1 MLLITPDTI
10 EPVIRHWKDKFMNKQ
25 KSPDTQYRKTL
36 KLVLDKGIK
45 SYAQQGT
52 ETISL
57 IGTPPMRFRL
67 KAGFPMITERNMAP
81 QFKSGKPTVW
91 QQAIAEMTG
100 FINGART
107 QSELE
112 EYGCHWWKPWVTER
126 KCSKRGLETG
136 DLGPGS
142 YGAAFHDFPTAE
154 GPKYNQFEQILEQ
167 MQELP
172 HLKTHFISPWIP
184 QYIVRGKGK
193 VQKVVVCPCHG
204 WLHLRIFGKKL
215 VLHMFQRSGDLPV
228 GVPSNMV
235 QYAAL
240 TMMIAQVLDLEPY
253 EYVHTISDAHIFEE
267 QLPMVKQML
276 EREPKPLPTMKIK
289 PESKKIKDLFAFR
302 YTDFELSDYNPHPGI
317 KMPVAI

>member
-1 MLLITPDTI
+1 MKKTLT
-10 EPVIRHWKDKFMNKQ
+10 
-25 KSPDTQYRKTL
+25 PDTQYRQL
-36 KLVLDKGIK
+36 LQLVLDQGMK
-45 SYAQQGT
+45 SYAQQET

-57 IGTPPMRFRL
+57 IGAPPMRFKL
-67 KAGFPMITERNMAP
+67 NQGFPMITERNMAP
-81 QFKSGKPTVW
+81 IFKNAKPTVW
-91 QQAIAEMTG
+91 QQAIAELTG

-112 EYGCHWWKPWVTER
+112 KFGCSWWQPWVTEK
-126 KCSKRGLETG
+126 KCAKRGLKTG

-142 YGAAFHDFPTAE
+142 YGAAFHDFPTSE
-154 GPKYNQFEQILEQ
+154 GPTYNQFQNILEQ
-167 MQELP
+167 MRELP

-184 QYIVRGKGK
+184 QYTVRGKGK
-193 VQKVVVCPCHG
+193 QQKVVVCPCHG
-204 WLHLRIFGKKL
+204 WLHLRIFDKKL

-253 EYVHTISDAHIFEE
+253 EYVHTISDAHIFVE
-267 QLPMVKQML
+267 QVPMVKQML
-276 EREPKPLPTMKIK
+276 EREPRPLPVLKIK
-289 PESKKIKDLFAFR
+289 KNKQKEHDLFAFR
-302 YTDFELSDYNPHPGI
+302 YTDFELEGYNPHPGI